1 MYVRISTI
9 LVLLIISG
17 DSAEPQEQAFHCRRG
32 KGQIDDPDGRST
44 ETSCGSGILA
54 KTLPR

>member
-1 MYVRISTI
+1 MRISTI

-17 DSAEPQEQAFHCRRG
+17 DSAEPQDQAFHCRRG

-44 ETSCGSGILA
+44 ETCCGSGTPA
-54 KTLPR
+54 TTLPR

>member
-1 MYVRISTI
+1 MFVRISTI

-32 KGQIDDPDGRST
+32 KGQIDDPNERST
-44 ETSCGSGILA
+44 ETCCGSGTPA